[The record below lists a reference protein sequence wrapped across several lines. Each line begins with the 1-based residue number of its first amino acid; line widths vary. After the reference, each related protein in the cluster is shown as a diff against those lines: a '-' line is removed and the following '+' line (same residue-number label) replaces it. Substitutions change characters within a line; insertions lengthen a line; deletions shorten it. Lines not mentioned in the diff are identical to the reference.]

1 MKSCRK
7 IKRGKRERWNKFS
20 AEFLPVISRK
30 LLKLLPA
37 APRFTGE
44 LNKALEY
51 TVKTGGKRIRPLLFL
66 AVTRTIKEK
75 ISRGK
80 PEKLVS
86 FACGIEF
93 IHNYSLVHDDIMD
106 SDDTR
111 RGCPTVHRKFGA
123 DVAILTGDALL
134 TRGLEILY
142 ANFPASAGIL
152 NASIGIPGMISGQ
165 AADLQYEKKISRA
178 ALRYIHENKTA
189 ALFSG
194 ICRAAAVAMSRK
206 ENIANLF
213 EDFGLNVGMSFQVM
227 DDLLDR
233 FGKHEKFRKSRT
245 DEKNRKLTALSFYSE
260 RECRKFVRD
269 FAENAERNLV
279 SLPGDAGVLRDFI
292 SVLSRRE
299 K

>member
-1 MKSCRK
+1 MKK
-7 IKRGKRERWNKFS
+7 TKRETWSSFS

-30 LLKLLPA
+30 LLKLLPVTS
-37 APRFTGE
+37 RFTGE

-66 AVTRTIKEK
+66 AAARAIKKK

-80 PEKLVS
+80 LEKLVS

-106 SDDTR
+106 GDATR
-111 RGCPTVHRKFGA
+111 RGRPAVHRKFGA

-152 NASIGIPGMISGQ
+152 NASVGIPGMISGQ
-165 AADLQYEKKISRA
+165 AADLQYEKKLSRY
-178 ALRYIHENKTA
+178 ALKYIHENKTA

-194 ICRAAAVAMSRK
+194 ICRAAAAAMSRK
-206 ENIANLF
+206 ENVAALF
-213 EDFGLNVGMSFQVM
+213 ADFGLNAGMSFQVM

-245 DEKNRKLTALSFYSE
+245 DEKNRKLTALSFYSAQ
-260 RECRKFVRD
+260 ECRKLVND
-269 FAENAERNLV
+269 FAEKAERKLSALQGNT
-279 SLPGDAGVLRDFI
+279 GVLRDFI

>member
-1 MKSCRK
+1 MQDIRMKK
-7 IKRGKRERWNKFS
+7 KTRGNKWNSFS

-30 LLKLLPA
+30 LLKLLPVTS
-37 APRFTGE
+37 RFTGE

-51 TVKTGGKRIRPLLFL
+51 TVNAGGKRIRPLLFL
-66 AVTRTIKEK
+66 AVARTIKKK
-75 ISRGK
+75 ISQGK
-80 PEKLVS
+80 FEKLVS

-93 IHNYSLVHDDIMD
+93 IHNYSLIHDDIMD
-106 SDDTR
+106 GDDTR

-142 ANFPASAGIL
+142 ADFPVSAGIL
-152 NASIGIPGMISGQ
+152 NTSVGIPGMISGQ

-194 ICRAAAVAMSRK
+194 ICRAAAAAMSRK
-206 ENIANLF
+206 ASIASLF
-213 EDFGLNVGMSFQVM
+213 ADFGLNVGMSFQVM

-233 FGKHEKFRKSRT
+233 FGKYEKFRKSRT
-245 DEKNRKLTALSFYSE
+245 DEKNRKLTALSFYSAQ
-260 RECRKFVRD
+260 ECRKLVNDFV
-269 FAENAERNLV
+269 EKAERNLV
-279 SLPGDAGVLRDFI
+279 LLPSANGVLRDFI